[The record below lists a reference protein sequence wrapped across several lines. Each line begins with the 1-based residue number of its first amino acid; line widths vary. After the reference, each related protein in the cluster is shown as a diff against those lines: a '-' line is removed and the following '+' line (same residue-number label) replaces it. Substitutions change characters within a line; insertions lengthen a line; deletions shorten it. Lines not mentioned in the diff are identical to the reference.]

1 MPMLP
6 HVCLQAPPGCPS
18 DVWVQLQR
26 WCLSKIAQHRPA
38 TVPKP
43 EKQKKSNPLLHWL
56 VRCVTE

>member
-1 MPMLP
+1 
-6 HVCLQAPPGCPS
+6 
-18 DVWVQLQR
+18 VWVQLQR

-43 EKQKKSNPLLHWL
+43 EKQKKSNPLLRWL